1 MAGKSPFDL
10 NDAHAATAENS
21 EELLFQVI
29 LERPI
34 RMPRSL
40 SIPASK
46 VLKRFLDKDPD
57 TRLGCSGLNDI
68 QMDSFFRTL
77 DWAKLSKK
85 QVSTGIFSILEIIY
99 LNHFFITDTFEFGP
113 IKTNLK
119 MK

>member
-1 MAGKSPFDL
+1 MLGNIVVTVFYEMMAGKSPFDI
-10 NDAHAATAENS
+10 NDAHAATSENS

-40 SIPASK
+40 SIPSSK

-68 QMDSFFRTL
+68 QSDSFFRTL
-77 DWAKLSKK
+77 DWGKLSKK
-85 QVSTGIFSILEIIY
+85 QVSKVNRF
-99 LNHFFITDTFEFGP
+99 
-113 IKTNLK
+113 
-119 MK
+119 